1 MAVPDWPTSNG
12 SWFNPSGWFQSD
24 PIREEHG
31 HRLMGEFVGLLTAIL
46 SVWTWIKASGPE
58 RKRLRMLAVVI
69 FVGVCVQGIIGGER
83 VVQETAHNPVAP
95 SILKPLHGCVAQLQ
109 LCLVVTLAAMLSP
122 KWYGWNR
129 ADGKLPIRLAWV
141 TVGAIYLQLV
151 VGAIMRHWG
160 AGLAI
165 PTFPAATVDGHWM
178 PQIHTKEIDTNF
190 THTRFGALVVS
201 ILLITLIIRV
211 LASARGERRLIWL
224 AWGVLALVV
233 NQVSLGIHVVLSGTV
248 PKLLSLHPTFA
259 TLHVVNGALLL
270 ASSVLLALRL
280 GRASTA
286 PN

>member
-1 MAVPDWPTSNG
+1 
-12 SWFNPSGWFQSD
+12 
-24 PIREEHG
+24 
-31 HRLMGEFVGLLTAIL
+31 
-46 SVWTWIKASGPE
+46 
-58 RKRLRMLAVVI
+58 
-69 FVGVCVQGIIGGER
+69 
-83 VVQETAHNPVAP
+83 
-95 SILKPLHGCVAQLQ
+95 
-109 LCLVVTLAAMLSP
+109 
-122 KWYGWNR
+122 
-129 ADGKLPIRLAWV
+129 
-141 TVGAIYLQLV
+141 
-151 VGAIMRHWG
+151 
-160 AGLAI
+160 
-165 PTFPAATVDGHWM
+165 
-178 PQIHTKEIDTNF
+178 
-190 THTRFGALVVS
+190 LVVS